1 MVRFCEKQ
9 TIFRS
14 LLLSFF
20 AVSIHKS
27 TCSSAFSMSKT
38 IYGVP
43 NSGWTS
49 PQWNW
54 GYGSGT
60 GHDCAAICRNKYG
73 SREER
78 ATLIRELLDGNPA
91 ATNMEEVKLVLALKW
106 QRDRRAG
113 YSDVLDTMAEARRYE
128 QQDDEEGGSVGDK
141 CLIEDMAARFDRLN
155 PQDDDKAAM
164 EALRDSDDDVER
176 AVRRCSGLVLQAMG
190 FADRW

>member
-1 MVRFCEKQ
+1 M
-9 TIFRS
+9 
-14 LLLSFF
+14 
-20 AVSIHKS
+20 S
-27 TCSSAFSMSKT
+27 TPSPTPSKT

-73 SREER
+73 SQEER
-78 ATLIRELLDGNPA
+78 STLIRELLDGNPA

-128 QQDDEEGGSVGDK
+128 QQDEGAK
-141 CLIEDMAARFDRLN
+141 CLVEDMAARFDRLN

-164 EALRDSDDDVER
+164 EALQDSDDVER

-190 FADRW
+190 FADGW